1 MMQFEGN
8 MNNNKLLTATRH
20 VAEDVFYQAELQRSH
35 IGYTWAISIGT
46 PDHMVTFGGDAMTP
60 LRALSTMR
68 NTLLSLTD
76 AGQDLLIDVKTSIDI
91 LTEESNRGIDPDLL
105 N

>member
-1 MMQFEGN
+1 M
-8 MNNNKLLTATRH
+8 NNKLMTATRH
-20 VAEDVFYQAELQRSH
+20 VAEDVFCQAELQRSH
-35 IGYTWAISIGT
+35 VGYTWAVSIGT

-68 NTLLSLTD
+68 NTLLSLND
-76 AGQDLLIDVKTSIDI
+76 AGTDLLMDVKMSIDL
-91 LTEESNRGIDPDLL
+91 LTEESNRGVDPDLL